1 MPNLQPWLTEG
12 VRIGVAQLAVTTDI
26 AQNVAKICAFLR
38 RAQQEQVQ
46 ILCFPE
52 YSLNPVL
59 DRWVDLTL
67 PLAQIQHA
75 CRTYGRWCI
84 VGAEGGTQ
92 AQRTNRSYLIGP
104 TGAIHYHYDKVHLWQ
119 SEQEYFVA
127 GLGTQVVTVDLAGI
141 DGCPVRTC
149 KIGIICCWD
158 IAFPGF
164 VAGLAQAG
172 ADIIFC
178 PSYLCD
184 YLPDQDALRALP
196 LARAF
201 ENGVYFALCD
211 AFTPETLAESV
222 LCHPQ
227 RVEQRIYQQEG
238 LITSVVEPAALAA
251 LRNYYGY
258 STTRNAG

>member
-1 MPNLQPWLTEG
+1 MPNPQPTPNAS
-12 VRIGVAQLAVTTDI
+12 VRIGVAQLAVTAELD
-26 AQNVAKICAFLR
+26 QNVAKICAFLQ

-59 DRWVDLTL
+59 DRWVDLT
-67 PLAQIQHA
+67 PALAQIQQA

-84 VGAEGGTQ
+84 VGAEGGTK
-92 AQRTNRSYLIGP
+92 AKRTNRSYLISP

-119 SEQEYFVA
+119 SEQQYFVA
-127 GLGTQVVTVDLAGI
+127 GQAAQVIELDLTGV
-141 DGCPVRTC
+141 DGCTLHSC

-158 IAFPGF
+158 MAFPSF
-164 VAGLAQAG
+164 VANLAQAG

-184 YLPDQDALRALP
+184 YLLDQEALRALP

-211 AFTPETLAESV
+211 AFTPDTLSESV

-227 RVEQRIYQQEG
+227 RIEQRISQQEG
-238 LITSVVEPAALAA
+238 LITSVVDSAALAA
-251 LRNYYGY
+251 LRRYYGY
-258 STTRNAG
+258 STRSAA